1 MRSEIQN
8 LSFTP
13 KETDIYKIHQSGDLA
28 NLDGLDSSSL
38 KLLPSLLTLR
48 DALYSSEFREYL
60 STVTGAGPLSG
71 KKTDMAINVYTP
83 GCHLLCHDDVIGS
96 RRVSYILYLT
106 DPDEPW
112 KEEWGGALRL
122 YPTQT
127 YTEDGGEVT
136 KVPSPDSSVVIPP
149 AFNQLSFFAVQPGES
164 FHDVQEVYA
173 EEEKEETEKKE
184 DIEKKDTEKEDK
196 VEMEDTEKEDK
207 VEKDKVEKEDTEKEE
222 DIEKEDTEK
231 EEKEKKEDTKKEA
244 TGKEDVEKEDA
255 EKEDTEKEDKKKKG
269 KEKVGERIRTAIS
282 GWYHIPQEGED
293 GYVEGLEERLAE
305 RSSLV
310 QLQGKGGKYELP
322 KAAVEPYKKSGVI
335 GLPTPSSQGDP
346 ALSEEDLDLLLKY
359 IAPSYLTPDTL
370 ESVSSFFAEECS
382 LCLDT
387 FLSQKFSDS
396 VRYYIESQESHTLPS
411 VSTEIEETT
420 AWTVARPPHKHHFLF
435 QQASSDERGE
445 SPLRELIEELFPSE
459 AFQKWLSLATGQTIL
474 SHDLLVRRFRRGSD
488 YTLATGY
495 EEDVPRIELCLSL
508 TPTSG
513 WGDNPTD
520 SEKDT
525 DGQATIKGKGEDD
538 NVTTAADEPGVGGYL
553 VYMGGED
560 EDGPDHDEAG
570 SDHGVEVPLDM
581 STGARST
588 RAARPKKSKQDPA
601 IYLGSGEDE
610 DDGVLF
616 SMPAGWNRLG
626 IVLRD
631 KGTMRFVKYVS
642 RMAKGDRW
650 DLTGEFAILDEESDD
665 EEDEGGRDRNGAGSK
680 ADDGPLDA
688 GGSDESHDRDDHDDD
703 SSTEYS
709 D

>member
-13 KETDIYKIHQSGDLA
+13 KETDIYRIHQSGDLA

-48 DALYSSEFREYL
+48 DAMYSSDFREYL
-60 STVTGAGPLSG
+60 ATVTGSGPLSG

-106 DPDEPW
+106 DPDTPW

-127 YTEDGGEVT
+127 YTEEGGEAT
-136 KVPSPDSSVVIPP
+136 KVPSPDFSVSIPP

-173 EEEKEETEKKE
+173 EEEN
-184 DIEKKDTEKEDK
+184 D
-196 VEMEDTEKEDK
+196 
-207 VEKDKVEKEDTEKEE
+207 
-222 DIEKEDTEK
+222 
-231 EEKEKKEDTKKEA
+231 
-244 TGKEDVEKEDA
+244 
-255 EKEDTEKEDKKKKG
+255 G
-269 KEKVGERIRTAIS
+269 KEKAVERVRMAIS
-282 GWYHIPQEGED
+282 GWYHVPQEGED

-305 RSSLV
+305 KSSLM
-310 QLQGKGGKYELP
+310 QLQGKGDKYELP
-322 KAAVEPYKKSGVI
+322 IADVEIYKKSGGAL

-346 ALSEEDLDLLLKY
+346 ALSEEDLDFLLKY
-359 IAPSYLTPDTL
+359 IAPTYLTPDTL
-370 ESVSSFFAEECS
+370 ESVSSIFAEECS

-387 FLSQKFSDS
+387 FLSTKFSNL
-396 VRYYIESQESHTLPS
+396 VREHIESQESQTLPS
-411 VSTEIEETT
+411 ESTEIERTT
-420 AWTVARPPHKHHFLF
+420 PWTVARPPHKHHFLF
-435 QQASSDERGE
+435 QKAVSSERGQ
-445 SPLRELIEELFPSE
+445 SPLLELLEDLFPSE

-474 SHDLLVRRFRRGSD
+474 SHSLLVRRFRRGRD
-488 YTLATGY
+488 YTVATGY
-495 EEDVPRIELCLSL
+495 EEDAPRIELCLSL

-513 WGDNPTD
+513 WGDDPT
-520 SEKDT
+520 ELGKDT
-525 DGQATIKGKGEDD
+525 DGQAAVKSKGEVEEVA
-538 NVTTAADEPGVGGYL
+538 NASEEPGVGGYL
-553 VYMGGED
+553 AYMGGED
-560 EDGPDHDEAG
+560 EDDPDQDEAG
-570 SDHGVEVPLDM
+570 SNHGVEVPLDM

-588 RAARPKKSKQDPA
+588 RAATKPKKSKQDPA
-601 IYLGSGEDE
+601 IYQGSGEGEDE

-616 SMPAGWNRLG
+616 SMPAAWNRLG

-650 DLTGEFAILDEESDD
+650 DLAGEFNVLDEESD
-665 EEDEGGRDRNGAGSK
+665 EEEEGGAGGAGGEGVSGEAGK
-680 ADDGPLDA
+680 GPHDETDETDD
-688 GGSDESHDRDDHDDD
+688 RDDD
-703 SSTEYS
+703 SSTTEHS

>member
-13 KETDIYKIHQSGDLA
+13 KETDIYRIHQSGDLA

-48 DALYSSEFREYL
+48 DAMYSSDFREYL
-60 STVTGAGPLSG
+60 ATVTGSGPLSG

-106 DPDEPW
+106 DPDTPW

-127 YTEDGGEVT
+127 YTEEGGEAT
-136 KVPSPDSSVVIPP
+136 KVPSPDFSVSIPP

-173 EEEKEETEKKE
+173 EEEN
-184 DIEKKDTEKEDK
+184 D
-196 VEMEDTEKEDK
+196 
-207 VEKDKVEKEDTEKEE
+207 
-222 DIEKEDTEK
+222 
-231 EEKEKKEDTKKEA
+231 
-244 TGKEDVEKEDA
+244 
-255 EKEDTEKEDKKKKG
+255 G
-269 KEKVGERIRTAIS
+269 KEKAVERVRMAIS
-282 GWYHIPQEGED
+282 GWYHVPQEGED

-305 RSSLV
+305 KSSLM
-310 QLQGKGGKYELP
+310 QLQGKGDKYELP
-322 KAAVEPYKKSGVI
+322 IADVEIYKKSGGAL

-346 ALSEEDLDLLLKY
+346 ALSEEDLDFLLKY
-359 IAPSYLTPDTL
+359 IAPTYLTPDTL
-370 ESVSSFFAEECS
+370 ESVSSIFAEECS

-387 FLSQKFSDS
+387 FLSTKFSNL
-396 VRYYIESQESHTLPS
+396 VREHIESQESQTLPS
-411 VSTEIEETT
+411 ESTEIERTT
-420 AWTVARPPHKHHFLF
+420 PWTVARPPHKHHFLF
-435 QQASSDERGE
+435 QKAVSSERGQ
-445 SPLRELIEELFPSE
+445 SPLLELLEDLFPSE

-474 SHDLLVRRFRRGSD
+474 SHSLLVRRFRRGRD
-488 YTLATGY
+488 YTVATGY
-495 EEDVPRIELCLSL
+495 EEDAPRIELCLSL

-513 WGDNPTD
+513 WGDDPT
-520 SEKDT
+520 ELGKDT
-525 DGQATIKGKGEDD
+525 DGQAAVKSKGEVEEVA
-538 NVTTAADEPGVGGYL
+538 NASEEPGVGGYL
-553 VYMGGED
+553 AYMGGED
-560 EDGPDHDEAG
+560 EDDSDQDEAG
-570 SDHGVEVPLDM
+570 SNHGVEVPLDM

-588 RAARPKKSKQDPA
+588 RAATKPKKSKQDPA
-601 IYLGSGEDE
+601 IYQGSGEGEDE

-616 SMPAGWNRLG
+616 SMPAAWNRLG

-650 DLTGEFAILDEESDD
+650 DLAGEFNVLDEESD
-665 EEDEGGRDRNGAGSK
+665 EEEEGGAGGAGGEGVSGEAGK
-680 ADDGPLDA
+680 GPHDETDETDD
-688 GGSDESHDRDDHDDD
+688 RDDD
-703 SSTEYS
+703 SSTTEHS

>member
-13 KETDIYKIHQSGDLA
+13 KETDIYRIHQSGDLA

-48 DALYSSEFREYL
+48 DAMYSSEFREYL
-60 STVTGAGPLSG
+60 SNVTGSGPLSG

-106 DPDEPW
+106 EPDIPW

-127 YTEDGGEVT
+127 YTEDSGEVT
-136 KVPSPDSSVVIPP
+136 KVPSPDSTVSIPP

-173 EEEKEETEKKE
+173 EEEKN
-184 DIEKKDTEKEDK
+184 D
-196 VEMEDTEKEDK
+196 
-207 VEKDKVEKEDTEKEE
+207 KDKAGGRV
-222 DIEKEDTEK
+222 
-231 EEKEKKEDTKKEA
+231 
-244 TGKEDVEKEDA
+244 
-255 EKEDTEKEDKKKKG
+255 
-269 KEKVGERIRTAIS
+269 RMAIS

-305 RSSLV
+305 KSSLM
-310 QLQGKGGKYELP
+310 QLQGKGDRYELP
-322 KAAVEPYKKSGVI
+322 QVDVELYKKSSGDI

-346 ALSEEDLDLLLKY
+346 ALSEEDLDFLLKF
-359 IAPSYLTPDTL
+359 IAPTYLTPDTL
-370 ESVSSFFAEECS
+370 ESVSSIFAEEFS
-382 LCLDT
+382 LSLDT
-387 FLSQKFSDS
+387 FLSHKFSDS
-396 VRYYIESQESHTLPS
+396 VRDYIEAQESQILPTG
-411 VSTEIEETT
+411 STEIERTT
-420 AWTVARPPHKHHFLF
+420 PWAVARPPHKHRFLF
-435 QQASSDERGE
+435 QRPGASERGE
-445 SPLRELIEELFPSE
+445 SPLLALLEDLFPSE

-474 SHDLLVRRFRRGSD
+474 SHNVLVRRFRRGRD

-495 EEDVPRIELCLSL
+495 EEDAPRIELCLSL

-513 WGDNPTD
+513 WGDEPAEL
-520 SEKDT
+520 EKDT
-525 DGQATIKGKGEDD
+525 EGQAAVKGKGEVDE
-538 NVTTAADEPGVGGYL
+538 VATAADEPGVGGYL
-553 VYMGGED
+553 AYMGGED
-560 EDGPDHDEAG
+560 GDDADHDEAG
-570 SDHGVEVPLDM
+570 SDHGVEVPLDL

-588 RAARPKKSKQDPA
+588 RAAKPKKSTQDPA
-601 IYLGSGEDE
+601 IYQASGEDE
-610 DDGVLF
+610 EDGVLF

-642 RMAKGDRW
+642 QMAKGDRW
-650 DLTGEFAILDEESDD
+650 DLAGEFDVLDDESDEEEGKGEVD
-665 EEDEGGRDRNGAGSK
+665 EKGVTSE
-680 ADDGPLDA
+680 ADDGLN
-688 GGSDESHDRDDHDDD
+688 DEPDDNDDRDDDDD
-703 SSTEYS
+703 DESTTEHS

>member
-13 KETDIYKIHQSGDLA
+13 KETDIYRIHQSGDLA

-48 DALYSSEFREYL
+48 DAMYSSDFREYL
-60 STVTGAGPLSG
+60 ATVTGSGPLSG

-106 DPDEPW
+106 DPDTPW

-127 YTEDGGEVT
+127 YTEEGGEAT
-136 KVPSPDSSVVIPP
+136 KVPSPDFSVSIPP

-173 EEEKEETEKKE
+173 EEEN
-184 DIEKKDTEKEDK
+184 D
-196 VEMEDTEKEDK
+196 
-207 VEKDKVEKEDTEKEE
+207 
-222 DIEKEDTEK
+222 
-231 EEKEKKEDTKKEA
+231 
-244 TGKEDVEKEDA
+244 
-255 EKEDTEKEDKKKKG
+255 G
-269 KEKVGERIRTAIS
+269 KEKAVERVRMAIS
-282 GWYHIPQEGED
+282 GWYHVPQEGED

-305 RSSLV
+305 KSSLM
-310 QLQGKGGKYELP
+310 QLQGKGDKYELP
-322 KAAVEPYKKSGVI
+322 IADVEIYKKSGGAL

-346 ALSEEDLDLLLKY
+346 ALSEEDLDFLLKY
-359 IAPSYLTPDTL
+359 IAPTYLTPDTL
-370 ESVSSFFAEECS
+370 ESVSSIFAEECS

-387 FLSQKFSDS
+387 FLSTKFSNL
-396 VRYYIESQESHTLPS
+396 VREHIESQESQTLPS
-411 VSTEIEETT
+411 ESTEIERTT
-420 AWTVARPPHKHHFLF
+420 PWTVARPPHKHHFLF
-435 QQASSDERGE
+435 QKAVSSERGQ
-445 SPLRELIEELFPSE
+445 SPLLELLEDLFPSE

-474 SHDLLVRRFRRGSD
+474 SHSLLVRRFRRGRD

-495 EEDVPRIELCLSL
+495 EEDAPRIELCLSL

-513 WGDNPTD
+513 WGDDPT
-520 SEKDT
+520 ELGKDT
-525 DGQATIKGKGEDD
+525 DGQAAVKSKGEVEEVA
-538 NVTTAADEPGVGGYL
+538 NASEEPGVGGYL
-553 VYMGGED
+553 AYMGGED
-560 EDGPDHDEAG
+560 EDDPDQDEAG
-570 SDHGVEVPLDM
+570 SNHGVEVPLDM

-588 RAARPKKSKQDPA
+588 RAATKPKKSKQDSA
-601 IYLGSGEDE
+601 IYQGSGEGEDE

-616 SMPAGWNRLG
+616 SMPAAWNRLG

-650 DLTGEFAILDEESDD
+650 DLAGEFNVLDEESD
-665 EEDEGGRDRNGAGSK
+665 EEEEGGAGGAGGEGVSGEAGK
-680 ADDGPLDA
+680 GPHDETDETDD
-688 GGSDESHDRDDHDDD
+688 RDDD
-703 SSTEYS
+703 SSTTEHS

>member
-1 MRSEIQN
+1 MKRRSDQVDDLEVAEKGKRRAPSHQDRFREGLFGGSVLDEYRRSYATSKPYRHGVIQSLISPALLRSVRSEIQN

-28 NLDGLDSSSL
+28 NLDGLDDSSL

-48 DALYSSEFREYL
+48 DAMYSSDFREYL
-60 STVTGAGPLSG
+60 STVTDSGPLSG

-106 DPDEPW
+106 DPDTPW

-127 YTEDGGEVT
+127 YTEDDGEVT
-136 KVPSPDSSVVIPP
+136 KVPSPDYSVSIPP

-173 EEEKEETEKKE
+173 EDEEI
-184 DIEKKDTEKEDK
+184 D
-196 VEMEDTEKEDK
+196 
-207 VEKDKVEKEDTEKEE
+207 
-222 DIEKEDTEK
+222 
-231 EEKEKKEDTKKEA
+231 KEKA
-244 TGKEDVEKEDA
+244 GGRA
-255 EKEDTEKEDKKKKG
+255 
-269 KEKVGERIRTAIS
+269 RMAIS

-293 GYVEGLEERLAE
+293 GYVEGLEERLADK
-305 RSSLV
+305 SSLM
-310 QLQGKGGKYELP
+310 QLQGKGDKYELP
-322 KAAVEPYKKSGVI
+322 KSNFELYKKSAESSGDI
-335 GLPTPSSQGDP
+335 GLPTPSSQEDP
-346 ALSEEDLDLLLKY
+346 ALSEEDLNFLLKY
-359 IAPSYLTPDTL
+359 IAPTYLTPDTL
-370 ESVSSFFAEECS
+370 ESVSGIFAEEFS

-387 FLSQKFSDS
+387 FLSHKFSDS
-396 VRYYIESQESHTLPS
+396 VRDYIESQESQTLPS
-411 VSTEIEETT
+411 ESTEIEKTT
-420 AWTVARPPHKHHFLF
+420 SWAVARPPHKHHFLF
-435 QQASSDERGE
+435 QKASSSERRE
-445 SPLRELIEELFPSE
+445 SPLLDLLEDLLPSE
-459 AFQKWLSLATGQTIL
+459 AFQKWLSLATGQTIM
-474 SHDLLVRRFRRGSD
+474 SHNLLVRRFRRGRD

-495 EEDVPRIELCLSL
+495 EEHAPRIELCLSI

-513 WGDNPTD
+513 WGDDENAE

-525 DGQATIKGKGEDD
+525 NKEVAVKEKDEAEEI
-538 NVTTAADEPGVGGYL
+538 TTTADEPSVGGYL
-553 VYMGGED
+553 AYMAGED
-560 EDGPDHDEAG
+560 EDDPDHDEGG
-570 SDHGVEVPLDM
+570 SDHGVEVPFDM

-588 RAARPKKSKQDPA
+588 RAANPKKSKQDPA
-601 IYLGSGEDE
+601 IYQASGDDDE
-610 DDGVLF
+610 DGVLF

-650 DLTGEFAILDEESDD
+650 DLVGEFDVLDDESD
-665 EEDEGGRDRNGAGSK
+665 EEDDKGKVNETGVRSE
-680 ADDGPLDA
+680 ADDGTHEDEDDDD
-688 GGSDESHDRDDHDDD
+688 SDDNHED
-703 SSTEYS
+703 SSTEHS

>member
-1 MRSEIQN
+1 MEQRIDASNSRLTAHRYRHGVIANLISPTLLRSVRSEIQN

-48 DALYSSEFREYL
+48 DAMYSSDFREYL
-60 STVTGAGPLSG
+60 STVTGSGPLSG

-136 KVPSPDSSVVIPP
+136 KVPSPGSSVSIPP

-173 EEEKEETEKKE
+173 EEEK
-184 DIEKKDTEKEDK
+184 KD
-196 VEMEDTEKEDK
+196 
-207 VEKDKVEKEDTEKEE
+207 
-222 DIEKEDTEK
+222 
-231 EEKEKKEDTKKEA
+231 
-244 TGKEDVEKEDA
+244 
-255 EKEDTEKEDKKKKG
+255 
-269 KEKVGERIRTAIS
+269 KEKVSERVRTAIS

-293 GYVEGLEERLAE
+293 GYVEGLEQRLAE
-305 RSSLV
+305 KSSLM
-310 QLQGKGGKYELP
+310 QLQGKGDKYELP
-322 KAAVEPYKKSGVI
+322 KAAVEPYKRSSGNI

-387 FLSQKFSDS
+387 FLSQKFADS
-396 VRYYIESQESHTLPS
+396 VRHYIESQESQTLPS
-411 VSTEIEETT
+411 ESTEIEETT
-420 AWTVARPPHKHHFLF
+420 PWTVARPPHKHHFLF
-435 QQASSDERGE
+435 QQGSSSERGE
-445 SPLRELIEELFPSE
+445 SPLRELLEDLFPSE
-459 AFQKWLSLATGQTIL
+459 AFQKWLCLATGQTML

-508 TPTSG
+508 TPTLG
-513 WGDNPTD
+513 WGDNPTE

-525 DGQATIKGKGEDD
+525 DGQATTKGKGKSED
-538 NVTTAADEPGVGGYL
+538 NEVTIAADEPGVGGYL

-560 EDGPDHDEAG
+560 EDDPDHDEAG

-588 RAARPKKSKQDPA
+588 RTAKPKKSKQDPA
-601 IYLGSGEDE
+601 IYLGGGNDE

-650 DLTGEFAILDEESDD
+650 DLTGEFAILDEETDD
-665 EEDEGGRDRNGAGSK
+665 EEDEGGNDKKGVGSE
-680 ADDGPLDA
+680 ANDEPLNVGGGPYE
-688 GGSDESHDRDDHDDD
+688 SDDRDDHDDD
-703 SSTEYS
+703 SSTEHS

>member
-1 MRSEIQN
+1 MEQRIDASNSRLTAHRYRHGVIANLISPTLLRSVRSEIQN

-48 DALYSSEFREYL
+48 DAMYSSDFREYL
-60 STVTGAGPLSG
+60 STVTGSGPLSG

-136 KVPSPDSSVVIPP
+136 KVPSPDSSVLIPP

-173 EEEKEETEKKE
+173 EEEK
-184 DIEKKDTEKEDK
+184 KD
-196 VEMEDTEKEDK
+196 
-207 VEKDKVEKEDTEKEE
+207 
-222 DIEKEDTEK
+222 
-231 EEKEKKEDTKKEA
+231 
-244 TGKEDVEKEDA
+244 
-255 EKEDTEKEDKKKKG
+255 
-269 KEKVGERIRTAIS
+269 KEKVGERVRTAIS

-293 GYVEGLEERLAE
+293 GYIEGLEQRLAE
-305 RSSLV
+305 KSSLM
-310 QLQGKGGKYELP
+310 QLQGKGDKYELP
-322 KAAVEPYKKSGVI
+322 KAAVEPYKKSSAI

-396 VRYYIESQESHTLPS
+396 VRHYIESQESQRLPS
-411 VSTEIEETT
+411 ESTEVEKTT
-420 AWTVARPPHKHHFLF
+420 PWTVARPPHKHHFLF
-435 QQASSDERGE
+435 QQASSSERGE
-445 SPLRELIEELFPSE
+445 SPLRELLEDLFPSE

-513 WGDNPTD
+513 WGDNPTE

-525 DGQATIKGKGEDD
+525 DGQATTKGKGKDD
-538 NVTTAADEPGVGGYL
+538 EVTTAADEPGVGGYL

-560 EDGPDHDEAG
+560 EDDPDHDEAG

-588 RAARPKKSKQDPA
+588 RVARPKKSKQDPA

-650 DLTGEFAILDEESDD
+650 DLTGDFAILDEESDE
-665 EEDEGGRDRNGAGSK
+665 EEDEGGKDKNGAGSG
-680 ADDGPLDA
+680 ADDGPLD
-688 GGSDESHDRDDHDDD
+688 GRPDESDDRDDYDDD
-703 SSTEYS
+703 SSTEHS